1 MSKRKPIELQH
12 TRESL
17 AEGVFRTLRK
27 AILDGD
33 FEPGEWLRQEVLADE
48 LKVSQ
53 ATVRDALNQLVGEG
67 LADRIPY
74 KGVHVATLSPDEL
87 ENIYA
92 MRAVLEGLAAKN
104 AAEKISREALTEMR
118 ETIPDTIVNNNPES
132 IPRAREA
139 NRRFHQIFIEASQRR
154 FLIRT
159 LNQILDWIDPL
170 MLYSQTKKTEIGL
183 EIRRKWGERDRFQ
196 HTRLIE
202 ALEAGDGELARQVA
216 TEAVEEAWKNL
227 AEFIFEKSD
236 DE

>member
-1 MSKRKPIELQH
+1 MTRRKPIKLQH

-33 FEPGEWLRQEVLADE
+33 LEPGEWLRQEILADE
-48 LKVSQ
+48 LEVSQ
-53 ATVRDALNQLVGEG
+53 ATVRDALNQLVGDG

-87 ENIYA
+87 ENIYS

-104 AAEKISREALTEMR
+104 AAEKISRDALIEMR
-118 ETIPDTIVNNNPES
+118 EILPDTIVTNDPES

-139 NRRFHQIFIEASQRR
+139 NRRFHQIFIETSQRR

-159 LNQILDWIDPL
+159 LNQLLDWIDPL
-170 MLYSQTKKTEIGL
+170 MLYSRTKKTEIGL
-183 EIRRKWGERDRFQ
+183 EIRSKWGERDRFQ
-196 HTRLIE
+196 HTRLLE

-216 TEAVEEAWKNL
+216 TEAVEEAWNNL
-227 AEFIFEKSD
+227 SDLFEMSD
-236 DE
+236 NE